1 MLLNTNNIRNPYGN
15 VTRDYDID
23 LRKELTKILSAEK
36 EGSFFVYRRVRRDS
50 QGHPIIADSSLTNR
64 SAEPTFGTNKGMKYL
79 FDDYTIRGYLSEG
92 STFHEPGK
100 VVKYGD
106 SRTDSGMLFVEFD
119 TLYKITGSKLDM
131 PDAYDKI
138 ILPEFNIEGEL
149 TSPLKVRLR
158 FDIGSVEPY
167 RLSAFGR
174 VEFFKI
180 NLLSNF
186 DESIQL

>member
-1 MLLNTNNIRNPYGN
+1 MLLNTNSINNPYGH
-15 VTRDYDID
+15 VTRDMDID
-23 LRKELTKILSAEK
+23 FRKELTKILSAEQ

-50 QGHPIIADSSLTNR
+50 QGYPIIANSSLDNR
-64 SAEPTFGTNKGMKYL
+64 SAEATFGTNKGMKYL
-79 FDDYTIRGYLSEG
+79 FDDYMIRGYLSEG

-106 SRTDSGMLFVEFD
+106 SRTDSGMLFVEYD
-119 TLYKITGSKLDM
+119 SLYKITGNKTDM

-138 ILPEFNIEGEL
+138 ILPEFDIEGQL
-149 TSPLKVRLR
+149 ISPLKVRLR

>member
-1 MLLNTNNIRNPYGN
+1 
-15 VTRDYDID
+15 
-23 LRKELTKILSAEK
+23 
-36 EGSFFVYRRVRRDS
+36 
-50 QGHPIIADSSLTNR
+50 
-64 SAEPTFGTNKGMKYL
+64 
-79 FDDYTIRGYLSEG
+79 
-92 STFHEPGK
+92 
-100 VVKYGD
+100 
-106 SRTDSGMLFVEFD
+106 
-119 TLYKITGSKLDM
+119 M